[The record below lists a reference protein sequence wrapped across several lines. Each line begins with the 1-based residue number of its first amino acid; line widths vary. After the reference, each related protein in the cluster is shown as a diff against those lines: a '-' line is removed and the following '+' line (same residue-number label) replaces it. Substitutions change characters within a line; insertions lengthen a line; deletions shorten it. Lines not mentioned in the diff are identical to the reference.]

1 MSQAG
6 AGSCARSPAWL
17 PEHRGRGGQLALM
30 ELILVSHC
38 SARLAGWRD
47 HQKNK
52 AGWGVGTFSNVQPT
66 LFPSFH
72 GTFSCISKKQR
83 GVTLLLNATSFYLFL
98 RVVSEGWQLTSLLSQ
113 MPAAFFVG
121 HLRHNL

>member
-1 MSQAG
+1 MSQAW
-6 AGSCARSPAWL
+6 AGSCARSPVWL

-72 GTFSCISKKQR
+72 GTVQLHKQEAEGSDSAVECNFS
-83 GVTLLLNATSFYLFL
+83 
-98 RVVSEGWQLTSLLSQ
+98 LSILES
-113 MPAAFFVG
+113 G
-121 HLRHNL
+121 E

>member
-1 MSQAG
+1 MSQAW
-6 AGSCARSPAWL
+6 AGSCARSPVWL

-72 GTFSCISKKQR
+72 GTVQLHKQEAK
-83 GVTLLLNATSFYLFL
+83 GSDSAVECNFYLFL
-98 RVVSEGWQLTSLLSQ
+98 RVVSEGWQLTPLLSR